1 MLSRFM
7 RSNRIPRALAI
18 RLLASVYPAFPFGK
32 RKGGFMRHHARCGS
46 TVLDRILKQH
56 PGIR

>member
-7 RSNRIPRALAI
+7 WSNRIPRALAI
-18 RLLASVYPAFPFGK
+18 RLRASVYPAFPSGK
-32 RKGGFMRHHARCGS
+32 RKGVFMWHRGRCGS
-46 TVLDRILKQH
+46 TVPDRILKQH